1 MKRYISILM
10 ILIIL
15 FCSNAFAVLIDVTKE
30 VPKDNTLVY
39 PDLQEVAIDDRGNQ
53 KFDRYTKEL
62 LYVYH
67 EGTNEI
73 LKATAIGLIEGYEDG
88 TFRPNASI
96 SKAEFIKLA
105 IVLSTNRNFDFS
117 AIPF

>member
-1 MKRYISILM
+1 MKREDIHYTMSLTKENDMKRYISILM

-62 LYVYH
+62 L
-67 EGTNEI
+67 
-73 LKATAIGLIEGYEDG
+73 
-88 TFRPNASI
+88 
-96 SKAEFIKLA
+96 
-105 IVLSTNRNFDFS
+105 
-117 AIPF
+117 